1 MSRMKVI
8 LYMRGIHKL
17 KQRRRYFEQVKTIS
31 CAVGSGQSITV
42 NESVFGKKCTEHAIF
57 YAAQIC

>member
-1 MSRMKVI
+1 MKGI
-8 LYMRGIHKL
+8 LYMRGIHRL

-42 NESVFGKKCTEHAIF
+42 NESVFGKQRTEHEFF
-57 YAAQIC
+57 YAA